1 MIRKVVR
8 LVGCALWWLVLVVV
22 TVAIL
27 VGPTLLCAG
36 ILLAASLLVGG
47 SIVQH
52 IVFTLVGVV
61 LGVYEFLWKAKW
73 PSDPPRPK
81 EPIDSPPRDSREIV
95 DAYRVN
101 GIPFR

>member
-1 MIRKVVR
+1 MR
-8 LVGCALWWLVLVVV
+8 LVGCALWWLVLVIV

-52 IVFTLVGVV
+52 IVFTLVGAV

-95 DAYRVN
+95 DVNRVN